1 MGRSECQKRGVIV
14 LLSPGRIGYILM
26 LSFGLSVLTFVTP
39 R

>member
-1 MGRSECQKRGVIV
+1 MPEARSDRAAQ
-14 LLSPGRIGYILM
+14 PGRIGYILM